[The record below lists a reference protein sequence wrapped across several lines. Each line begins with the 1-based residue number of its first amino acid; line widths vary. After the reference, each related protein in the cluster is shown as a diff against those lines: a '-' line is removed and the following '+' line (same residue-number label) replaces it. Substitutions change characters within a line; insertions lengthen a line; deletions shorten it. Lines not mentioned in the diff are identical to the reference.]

1 MMTIHTFELSL
12 TITNE
17 TARSYRDAFYTTAL
31 GSHTR
36 CYSDKAGWLKFSKWS
51 EQGLLFALKKNDHT
65 PGSTLKLRVNPSRLL
80 GNPDAAALFLPDE
93 TSMRDL
99 CDSLDEILRQL
110 PFGPSI
116 YAFKLN
122 RLDLCRN
129 ILAEDQEYIEE
140 YIRLL
145 HKGASSSGWT
155 VQSFG
160 DQRDQH
166 SFRRINENCQFTA
179 YDKLYQIQ
187 DQHLSTSWSQS
198 PAILRMEVS
207 LFSSGIAYQ
216 AEQLSIP
223 KGHIWP
229 ALMMDL
235 SAHGTAIMWKTAGR
249 LVPDSPYYTLREAKG
264 VIRQCQQCS
273 VSKRQNLMD
282 FLEKINRYDQLDRK
296 QIQSFPNGK
305 KRLKQL
311 KKIGINPVT
320 IEARA
325 GIPYLPSVPQLI
337 TLGII
342 PRSGDC
348 ASA

>member
-1 MMTIHTFELSL
+1 MMTIHTFELSQ

-31 GSHTR
+31 GSHIR
-36 CYSDKAGWLKFSKWS
+36 CYSDKSGWLKFNKWS
-51 EQGLLFALKKNDHT
+51 EHGLLFTLRKNDNA
-65 PGSTLKLRVNPSRLL
+65 PGSTLKLRVNPSKLL

-93 TSMRDL
+93 MSMRDL
-99 CDSLDEILRQL
+99 RDLLDAILQQF
-110 PFGPSI
+110 PFGPAI
-116 YAFKLN
+116 YDLKLN

-129 ILAEDQEYIEE
+129 VLAEDQKYIEE

-145 HKGASSSGWT
+145 QKGASTSGWMIR
-155 VQSFG
+155 SFG

-166 SFRRINENCQFTA
+166 SFRRTNENCQFTV

-187 DQHLSTSWSQS
+187 DQDLSTSWSQS
-198 PAILRMEVS
+198 PAILRIEVS

-216 AEQLSIP
+216 MEQLSIP
-223 KGHIWP
+223 KDRIWP

-235 SAHGTAIMWKTAGR
+235 SAQGTAIMWKSACR
-249 LVPDSPYYTLREAKG
+249 LVPDSAYYTLREAKG
-264 VIRQCQQCS
+264 VIRQCQQYS